1 MGFNTKKANENSNIE
16 EVDEMNIDFGEE
28 ALAGVESTDEDSKV
42 TELKE
47 RLYRDPLTGLYNRTR
62 FEDDRKM
69 IESSTESVQYTVYS
83 IDGNNLK
90 FVNDTYGHEE
100 GDTLLRYIADSMAE
114 ISKDN
119 AYHTGGDEFILL
131 FINEYH
137 TTEQADKIIKKF
149 LDLIAEKDKLCEK
162 FPVSASIGFARGI
175 STECSFKSVLDEADE
190 KMMNFKAAY
199 KKAHPEFDM
208 RKARITKDTLKEA
221 AEEGTL
227 ANAIKELREE
237 KQAESGVSNS
247 VEEVTEDFTF
257 DGIKEEDSQ
266 PLRQPKKSTE
276 IVPVVQDDDL
286 GTYDVST
293 AEQVYQDNELTE
305 KIQPILHETTQKA
318 VKEAVKY
325 QNDKLKLEVSEV
337 LQDEVGYRL
346 SKYERR
352 RRRRDLKEKL
362 GFIIKGVVIFLVII
376 FILGN
381 AQLRLRFALVAKD
394 LGNMLSG
401 LMKGEEV
408 NSNQLVHDMFKDL
421 GDELNEVNTIDKGFD
436 IDKEG
441 DLDE

>member
-1 MGFNTKKANENSNIE
+1 MGFNTKKANESSNIE

-100 GDTLLRYIADSMAE
+100 GDTLLRYIANSMAE

-137 TTEQADKIIKKF
+137 TTEQADKVIKKF

-237 KQAESGVSNS
+237 KQAESGVSTS
-247 VEEVTEDFTF
+247 VEEVQEDITF
-257 DGIKEEDSQ
+257 DGIREEDSQ
-266 PLRQPKKSTE
+266 PIRQPKSHTE
-276 IVPVVQDDDL
+276 IVSIVHDEDM

-337 LQDEVGYRL
+337 LQDEVSYRL

-352 RRRRDLKEKL
+352 RRRRDIKEKL
-362 GFIIKGVVIFLVII
+362 GFIIKGVVIFLVVI

-381 AQLRLRFALVAKD
+381 AQLRLRFALVVKD